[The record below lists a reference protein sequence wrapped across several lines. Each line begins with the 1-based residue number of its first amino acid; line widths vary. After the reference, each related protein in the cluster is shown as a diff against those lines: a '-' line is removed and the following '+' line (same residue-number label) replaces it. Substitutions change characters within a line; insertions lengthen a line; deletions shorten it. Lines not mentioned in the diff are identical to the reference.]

1 MTQSVAGV
9 LIKDGRLLLARRKPG
24 GDMGGR
30 WELPGGKVEGNESL
44 EEALGREFME
54 EFGLVIKVGQ
64 PCAEARFR
72 HHGKDHLVTAYLI
85 GTDQGFG
92 ELAEHDEIA
101 WFGRGGLPERR
112 FLVDSDADLIAQILA
127 LAW

>member
-9 LIKDGRLLLARRKPG
+9 LIKDHRLLLARRKPG

-30 WELPGGKVEGNESL
+30 WELPGGKVEGSESC
-44 EEALGREFME
+44 EEALGREFLE
-54 EFGLVIKVGQ
+54 EFGLEIRVGR

-85 GTDQGFG
+85 ETDQGFG

-101 WFGRGGLPERR
+101 WFGRDGLPERTAM
-112 FLVDSDADLIAQILA
+112 VDSDADLIAQILA
-127 LAW
+127 LQW